1 VENLDRGYEALD
13 SKLAALGARIGR
25 GDAPQVREAG

>member
-13 SKLAALGARIGR
+13 SKLAALGARVGR
-25 GDAPQVREAG
+25 GDGPDAREAG